1 MTYEDTENGVRQ
13 MFYGIC
19 DLPEVDRV
27 ERRGPGKW
35 RVFFSD
41 DSEATAY
48 PLKGRFD
55 QDSSTIKHRLF

>member
-1 MTYEDTENGVRQ
+1 MTYPDTEEGVWA

-19 DLPEVDRV
+19 DLPEVARV

-35 RVFFSD
+35 RVFFGD

-48 PLKGRFD
+48 PLKGRFYE
-55 QDSSTIKHRLF
+55 DSSTITHRLF